1 MSVVAPA
8 RESAAVPLSRTR
20 VKLVVCTVLT
30 ALAVGVGLPARVVL
44 ALALTSLAI
53 PVAVAL
59 AGGGRAVRELLLPG
73 RHRTPGSGLG
83 HTPEQGERFVT

>member
-8 RESAAVPLSRTR
+8 RETAVVPLSRTR

-30 ALAVGVGLPARVVL
+30 GLAVGVGLPARVIL
-44 ALALTSLAI
+44 ALALTSAAI

-59 AGGGRAVRELLLPG
+59 AGGGRAVRALLLPA
-73 RHRTPGSGLG
+73 RRRTPRSGLG

>member
-1 MSVVAPA
+1 MSVVASVRDTA
-8 RESAAVPLSRTR
+8 VVPLSRTR

-44 ALALTSLAI
+44 ALSLTSLAI

-59 AGGGRAVRELLLPG
+59 AGGIRAVRELVLPI
-73 RHRTPGSGLG
+73 RPPAPGSGLG
-83 HTPEQGERFVT
+83 HTSEQGERFVT

>member
-1 MSVVAPA
+1 MAVDAPV
-8 RESAAVPLSRTR
+8 RETAVVPLSRTR
-20 VKLVVCTVLT
+20 VKLVVCTALT

-59 AGGGRAVRELLLPG
+59 AGGGRAVRDLLLPL
-73 RHRTPGSGLG
+73 RRPASSSGLG
-83 HTPEQGERFVT
+83 HTSEQGERFVT

>member
-1 MSVVAPA
+1 MSVVAPVRDTA
-8 RESAAVPLSRTR
+8 VVPLSRTR

-44 ALALTSLAI
+44 ALSLTSLAI

-59 AGGGRAVRELLLPG
+59 AGGVRAVRELVLPV
-73 RHRTPGSGLG
+73 RPPAPGSGLG
-83 HTPEQGERFVT
+83 HTSEQGERFVT

>member
-1 MSVVAPA
+1 MSIVTPA

-30 ALAVGVGLPARVVL
+30 GLAVGVGLPARVVL

-53 PVAVAL
+53 PIAVAL
-59 AGGGRAVRELLLPG
+59 AGGGRAVRELLLPA
-73 RHRTPGSGLG
+73 RRRALNSGLG
-83 HTPEQGERFVT
+83 HMPEQGERFVT

>member
-1 MSVVAPA
+1 MNTVGS
-8 RESAAVPLSRTR
+8 LSGTR

-59 AGGGRAVRELLLPG
+59 AGGGRAVRDLLLPV
-73 RHRTPGSGLG
+73 RRQTSSSGLG
-83 HTPEQGERFVT
+83 HTSEQGERFVT